1 MTISDA
7 AVSAGFDALPGQ
19 AAVLDRSGR
28 ILATNRAWREF
39 AAAGGGDIDH
49 LGVNYLGV
57 CDESDDEQ
65 AARTGGAIRSLVE
78 EDGDKISVEYPCH
91 TPDRERW
98 FTMRALRFTHES
110 ETYVLVHHHEI
121 TERKRVELDLRAQN
135 DRLETVAGVL
145 SHDLRNPLNVA
156 LGRAELLE
164 SERTVDSDCATD
176 TDHATDSEHL
186 AALTRSLERMEAI
199 VENALVL
206 AADEEVADVQRVEL
220 DELAAEAWRQV
231 ETGDATLVVAQSV
244 AFRADPDL
252 LAHVFENLF
261 RNAVEHGATTV
272 TVGGAG
278 SVGTGDSEAKSVGT
292 GDDGNRNVDTG
303 DSGAKGVGTDESGDG
318 TTGVPG
324 FYVADDGS
332 GIPSEA
338 RGRVFDANYSTA
350 ADGTGLGLAIV
361 QQVVEAHGWSVGVT
375 ESAAG
380 GVGASREVKS
390 DGGPEVRD
398 DGAGTPDEASGAN
411 PGARFEVSF

>member
-7 AVSAGFDALPGQ
+7 ALSAGFDALPGQ
-19 AAVLDRSGR
+19 AAVLNRSGR

-39 AAAGGGDIDH
+39 AAAGSGDADH
-49 LGVNYLGV
+49 IGVNYLRV

-65 AARTGGAIRSLVE
+65 AARTGVAIRSLVE
-78 EDGDKISVEYPCH
+78 EDRGKVSVEYPCH

-98 FTMRALRFTHES
+98 FTMRALRFAHEG

-121 TERKRVELDLRAQN
+121 TERKRAELDLRAQN

-156 LGRAELLE
+156 LGRTELLDA
-164 SERTVDSDCATD
+164 ERD
-176 TDHATDSEHL
+176 TDAGTDADADGESADESDHL

-206 AADEEVADVQRVEL
+206 AADEEVTDTRRVEL
-220 DELAAEAWRQV
+220 DEQADEAWRQV
-231 ETGDATLVVAQSV
+231 ETGDATLVVAESV

-272 TVGGAG
+272 TVGGDEG
-278 SVGTGDSEAKSVGT
+278 VGTGDGNQNGST
-292 GDDGNRNVDTG
+292 G
-303 DSGAKGVGTDESGDG
+303 ESGDE

-324 FYVADDGS
+324 FYVADDGP
-332 GIPSEA
+332 GIPPEA
-338 RGRVFDANYSTA
+338 RDRVFDANYSTA

-361 QQVVEAHGWSVGVT
+361 RQVVEAHGWSVGVT

-380 GVGASREVKS
+380 DVGVAESAAGGVGGSREVKS

-398 DGAGTPDEASGAN
+398 DGTGIPDEASGAN
-411 PGARFEVSF
+411 HGARFEISF